1 MNLKIKDILKV
12 TSGKLLIGDEN
23 VECENFSKDTRNI
36 KKGDTYI
43 GIKGEKFDGSLF
55 WDKALDLGA
64 ETVII
69 QDVNLDE
76 KSLKNYKDK
85 NVIVVNDT
93 KKALIQIAT
102 EKRNLYKDLKVIG
115 ITGSVGKTS
124 TKDMIANVLSQK
136 YKTLK
141 TIGNNNNDIGLPM
154 TILNLRDHE
163 VAVIEMGMNHLGE
176 ISILTKIA
184 KPTLSVITNVGTSH
198 IGLLGS
204 RENILKAK
212 LEILEG
218 MEESQIVINND
229 NDMLNKWSKDAKDCK
244 IHTFGI
250 DNDSD
255 CHSEE
260 MNVSE
265 NFSNVICTYNEEKIN
280 LNVPVGSKIFVLN
293 ALCAVSVGKLMGLS
307 NEEIKRGIESFELTG
322 KRMELV
328 HLKTG
333 ILLINDSYNAS
344 YDSMK
349 AALEYLENVEADRK
363 IAVLGDMYELGKF
376 SEELHRKVGMEVHKD
391 KIDLLFTVGKDAK
404 YISDVATKNGM
415 SQDKVFCF
423 QNMSNLEKVLRSEIK
438 EGDAVLFKAAN
449 GVRLFEVVDNLKKK
463 LGVV

>member
-23 VECENFSKDTRNI
+23 TECESFSKDTRNI
-36 KKGDTYI
+36 KNGDTYI
-43 GIKGEKFDGSLF
+43 GIKGEKFNGSLF
-55 WDKALDLGA
+55 WDKALELGA
-64 ETVII
+64 KAVII
-69 QDVNLDE
+69 EDVNIDE
-76 KSLKNYKDK
+76 KYLQNYQGKNI
-85 NVIVVNDT
+85 IVVNDT

-176 ISILTKIA
+176 IRVLTKIA

-218 MEESQIVINND
+218 MKNKEIIINND
-229 NDMLNKWSKDAKDCK
+229 NDMLSNWSKGAKDCK

-250 DNDSD
+250 DNN
-255 CHSEE
+255 SECS
-260 MNVSE
+260 SE
-265 NFSNVICTYNEEKIN
+265 DIEIQENLSYVNCSYNGEKIE

-293 ALCAVSVGKLMGLS
+293 ALCAVLVGKLMELS
-307 NEEIKRGIESFELTG
+307 NEDIKKGIESFELTG

-328 HLKTG
+328 HLKNG
-333 ILLINDSYNAS
+333 SVLINDSYNAS

-349 AALEYLENVEADRK
+349 VALEYLENIEAERK
-363 IAVLGDMYELGKF
+363 IAVLGDMYELGEF
-376 SEELHRKVGMEVHKD
+376 SEKLHKKVGKEVDKD

-404 YISDVATKNGM
+404 YISEVAVQNGM
-415 SQDKVFCF
+415 SEDKILYFE
-423 QNMSNLEKVLRSEIK
+423 NIENLEKDLKHKIK
-438 EGDAVLFKAAN
+438 KGDAILFKAAH
-449 GVRLFEVVDNLKKK
+449 GMRLFEVVDNLKKTFN
-463 LGVV
+463 